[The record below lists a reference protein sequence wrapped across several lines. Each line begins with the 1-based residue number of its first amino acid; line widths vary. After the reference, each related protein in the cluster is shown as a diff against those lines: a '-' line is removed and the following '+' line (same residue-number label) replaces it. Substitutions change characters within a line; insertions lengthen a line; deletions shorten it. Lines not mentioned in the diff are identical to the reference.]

1 MHMLE
6 KNRKI
11 ASHCL
16 KISTEKIRRKKS
28 MRRKKIIMVR
38 AEMEK
43 KLKTENNRGTNDF
56 CTLSSQDKFSRANP

>member
-43 KLKTENNRGTNDF
+43 KIENRK
-56 CTLSSQDKFSRANP
+56 Q